1 MNDFFRKLNV
11 LVKASLNDLL
21 DTEGEPRRRTSSA
34 GVSGRDMERDVQMLR
49 QRVDEALRY
58 EDDLA
63 ARVQALQAEVERL
76 DREADEALNRGQELE
91 ARQLVQQLQRSQQR
105 LAMLEADL
113 REHRLV
119 TQELIVRVSE
129 LESVV
134 TEAQRSQPLAAD
146 SAEDALERAGQKMA
160 DVLQEMRERITEMS
174 QMVGPANAEAP
185 AEEAPPP
192 DDEQVDDDLARR
204 RNRLS
209 KK

>member
-21 DTEGEPRRRTSSA
+21 DTEGEPRRRTSA

-134 TEAQRSQPLAAD
+134 TEAQRSQPPAAD